1 MKKLLGMLLA
11 SALVLGAC
19 GNDEKEKKEEPK
31 KESKTKD
38 KTEKKKVSQEKEQ
51 KINESEKVNKTT
63 SIDFSNITDRSTLEQ
78 VLYGN
83 YSEEQKIQAYNSA
96 VANGVIPQGNVTEGS
111 ALSAY
116 QSSLRV
122 ENGDE
127 QSIYNQASLGTDAGM
142 IDYDEYNRIV
152 EAENQAREQKEAA
165 LQKEYFELSDKMY
178 QDGVS
183 DEAYN
188 AMEKRQNEILDQIQ
202 PIN

>member
-1 MKKLLGMLLA
+1 
-11 SALVLGAC
+11 
-19 GNDEKEKKEEPK
+19 
-31 KESKTKD
+31 
-38 KTEKKKVSQEKEQ
+38 
-51 KINESEKVNKTT
+51 
-63 SIDFSNITDRSTLEQ
+63 
-78 VLYGN
+78 
-83 YSEEQKIQAYNSA
+83 
-96 VANGVIPQGNVTEGS
+96 
-111 ALSAY
+111 
-116 QSSLRV
+116 
-122 ENGDE
+122 
-127 QSIYNQASLGTDAGM
+127 M